1 MDTIEYLKNY
11 IKEIYNVSPVSFDGK
26 TLKYHSVE
34 FERNTKSALSANY
47 KSSFDMWTVKRNG
60 HSIDY
65 FRTEELETAVSKC
78 GSLPYYF
85 VPQ

>member
-1 MDTIEYLKNY
+1 MNTIEDLKNY
-11 IKEIYNVSPVSFDGK
+11 IKETYAVDPESFNGK

-47 KSSFDMWTVKRNG
+47 KSSFDMWTVRRNG
-60 HSIDY
+60 HSVDY
-65 FRTEELETAVSKC
+65 FRTEELEVAVSKC

-85 VPQ
+85 VPR